1 LKINQIAILFYFI
14 SYCFS
19 QDNGLEYYQN
29 QEYEEAK
36 DYYETIILERG
47 DNAQAHF
54 GHGASSFQQG
64 DMEVAKQ
71 GFQES
76 LKSSD
81 SDLRSKAYYNLGNTF
96 YKNNK
101 TEEALSFYRKA
112 LELNPND
119 KEAIFNYE
127 YLKYQK
133 KPPEEDNKQQ
143 EKKEEEQ
150 EKKEEEQEK
159 KEEEQEKKEE
169 EQEKKEEEQEKK
181 EEEQE
186 KKEEEQEKKE
196 EEQEKKEEEQEK
208 KEEEQ
213 EKKEASNEEKDQE
226 KKEASNEEK
235 DQDLKQAE
243 SILDALKQ
251 DEKIMQKKQI
261 SRSKSR
267 KLAKDW

>member
-1 LKINQIAILFYFI
+1 MKINQIAILFYFF

-186 KKEEEQEKKE
+186 KKQEEQEKKQE
-196 EEQEKKEEEQEK
+196 E
-208 KEEEQ
+208 
-213 EKKEASNEEKDQE
+213 QE

>member
-1 LKINQIAILFYFI
+1 MKINQIAILFYFI

-169 EQEKKEEEQEKK
+169 EQEKKE
-181 EEEQE
+181 
-186 KKEEEQEKKE
+186 
-196 EEQEKKEEEQEK
+196 
-208 KEEEQ
+208 
-213 EKKEASNEEKDQE
+213 ASNEEKDQE

>member
-1 LKINQIAILFYFI
+1 MKINQIAILFYFF

-159 KEEEQEKKEE
+159 KQEEQEKKQEE
-169 EQEKKEEEQEKK
+169 
-181 EEEQE
+181 
-186 KKEEEQEKKE
+186 
-196 EEQEKKEEEQEK
+196 
-208 KEEEQ
+208 
-213 EKKEASNEEKDQE
+213 QE

>member
-143 EKKEEEQ
+143 EKKEEQQ
-150 EKKEEEQEK
+150 EKKEEEQEQ
-159 KEEEQEKKEE
+159 KEEEQEQKEEEQEQKEEQQEKKEE
-169 EQEKKEEEQEKK
+169 EQEQKEEEQGQ
-181 EEEQE
+181 EQQQDKME
-186 KKEEEQEKKE
+186 
-196 EEQEKKEEEQEK
+196 
-208 KEEEQ
+208 
-213 EKKEASNEEKDQE
+213 S
-226 KKEASNEEK
+226 SNEEK

-261 SRSKSR
+261 SRAKSR

>member
-1 LKINQIAILFYFI
+1 LKINQIAILFYSI

-133 KPPEEDNKQQ
+133 NPPEEDNK
-143 EKKEEEQ
+143 EQ
-150 EKKEEEQEK
+150 EKKEEQ
-159 KEEEQEKKEE
+159 
-169 EQEKKEEEQEKK
+169 
-181 EEEQE
+181 
-186 KKEEEQEKKE
+186 
-196 EEQEKKEEEQEK
+196 QEKKEEEQEK

>member
-1 LKINQIAILFYFI
+1 LKINQIAILFYFF

-159 KEEEQEKKEE
+159 KQEEQEKKQEE
-169 EQEKKEEEQEKK
+169 
-181 EEEQE
+181 
-186 KKEEEQEKKE
+186 
-196 EEQEKKEEEQEK
+196 
-208 KEEEQ
+208 
-213 EKKEASNEEKDQE
+213 QE

>member
-1 LKINQIAILFYFI
+1 MKINQIAILFYFI

-159 KEEEQEKKEE
+159 KQEEQEKKEE

-181 EEEQE
+181 QEEQE
-186 KKEEEQEKKE
+186 KKQEEQEKKQE
-196 EEQEKKEEEQEK
+196 E
-208 KEEEQ
+208 
-213 EKKEASNEEKDQE
+213 QE

>member
-1 LKINQIAILFYFI
+1 MKINQIAILFYFI

-186 KKEEEQEKKE
+186 KKE
-196 EEQEKKEEEQEK
+196 
-208 KEEEQ
+208 
-213 EKKEASNEEKDQE
+213 
-226 KKEASNEEK
+226 ASNEEK

>member
-159 KEEEQEKKEE
+159 KE
-169 EQEKKEEEQEKK
+169 
-181 EEEQE
+181 
-186 KKEEEQEKKE
+186 
-196 EEQEKKEEEQEK
+196 
-208 KEEEQ
+208 
-213 EKKEASNEEKDQE
+213 
-226 KKEASNEEK
+226 ASNEEK

>member
-1 LKINQIAILFYFI
+1 MKINQIAILFYFF

-159 KEEEQEKKEE
+159 KQEEQERKQEEQEKKQEE
-169 EQEKKEEEQEKK
+169 
-181 EEEQE
+181 
-186 KKEEEQEKKE
+186 
-196 EEQEKKEEEQEK
+196 
-208 KEEEQ
+208 
-213 EKKEASNEEKDQE
+213 QE